1 MRRTLPAII
10 AVIPLALAACGGGA
24 SPEPTSAGSEAP
36 PSAAADACAPST
48 ASGDVTASIVDF
60 DFDPGTIQA
69 SVGDVVS
76 WTNEGDAPH
85 TATLSD
91 HADCTTPRLA
101 SGESG
106 GIQFSAPGSYAFFCE
121 VHPNMTG
128 TVEVSG

>member
-1 MRRTLPAII
+1 MRRTLPALAAAFSLII
-10 AVIPLALAACGGGA
+10 AACGGGA

-36 PSAAADACAPST
+36 PSAAGAACAPST
-48 ASGDVTASIVDF
+48 AAGDVTASIVDF
-60 DFDPGTIQA
+60 EFEPATVQA

-76 WTNEGDAPH
+76 WTNDGDAPH

-91 HADCTTPRLA
+91 HADCTTPQLA

-106 GIQFSAPGSYAFFCE
+106 GIQFDEPGSYAFFCK

-128 TVEVSG
+128 TVEVAG